1 MKKSAFWKMLFGML
15 TTVVLAAFVGCVDDN
30 DDMGAPYLEVKPQTL
45 AFDMDGAAAD
55 EFGGIFVVET
65 NRPWRA
71 EVEEGADWV
80 RLGAS
85 KGDGATT
92 VEVAVPQANKG
103 RSAKVTFEVYNSY
116 GPLLTQTV
124 TVTQGEVVPPTL
136 IFKET
141 MGSESVASPYPLVSA
156 YTGWVTTGE
165 GAGEV
170 AYEGSNTSI
179 RSSGKSNA
187 GAYPDASG
195 PNGIFFGAAPAT
207 FTVKNIA
214 LKENQTDL
222 QLTFGGSY
230 YNQDANDNIFK
241 TDEFEVSLSADGVS
255 FVKLPYT
262 INDGDK
268 VDPYWVYAT
277 ANFTLKEAVPT
288 LYIRFATKTDS
299 SHFRMDDPTL
309 MTGNGG
315 QVIDLKGGG
324 DNPDPGPGP
333 DPVGDAV
340 YSNDFDKA
348 EVAKGSDNKWPFLD
362 QSDLWLNAT
371 GSGIAT
377 VEYEY
382 TQTSVRSSSMRSGG
396 YDGASGVNKIFFGS
410 NASFSIKN
418 ITLPAGKN
426 SFRIVFGAAH
436 SKNNGGTYDNL
447 FKPESFHVW
456 VGNGTDWKEL
466 TYEQIGGSDEKTPW
480 WVQLAADFTLKETL
494 SELSIRFTA
503 DIASVFSIDDLQ
515 LLEGEGGQEIVFD
528 GGTVEPGEAVAITI
542 PELNAKMTEPMT
554 SAVVLDPD
562 KDYWFE
568 AVVMND
574 VAGGNYTF
582 NNLILATENATEAG
596 NGITCYGS
604 QVEPSKLNLTRGDKV
619 RVTLLKGLAKYQ
631 NYNGMYQL
639 TGDKDATWCTI
650 EKLDGQAAVK
660 ETVIAPADLA
670 KYQGMAV
677 TIENASVAQAG
688 VWASSS
694 ALSKHTFTA
703 GGTSFT
709 VFCKKVGTDPM
720 VFADVPFKA
729 ATGSISGLAAVN
741 SNAGQL
747 VPRNLDDVAAFDAG
761 GETPAV
767 PAILSVDPATLSF
780 AAEGGVKT
788 VTVVVENK
796 GDNLLS
802 VSGLTAPLSATV
814 DNDANTVTVTA
825 AANSGA
831 AVSQTLT
838 IALAGGNSKTVAI
851 TQEGQG
857 GGEEPGGDTKG
868 IYSWMKDMLP
878 TEDDSKTDYYYGSST
893 VAVKVG
899 ETTSPAE
906 KFLRLGKSKFA
917 GAYTTPALGV
927 TGDKKLSFYAVGWNN
942 APTKVYVRVNGGGSV
957 TGSPV
962 DVPANAGYSGSS
974 NAFTMELTDA
984 NYFTFELTGLTAEST
999 VTISTSEEFKG
1010 ASDSA
1015 NKSRAGIIGL
1025 QVY

>member
-1 MKKSAFWKMLFGML
+1 MLFGML
-15 TTVVLAAFVGCVDDN
+15 ATIVLAVFTGCVDDN
-30 DDMGAPYLEVKPQTL
+30 DDMGAPYLTVKPETL
-45 AFDMDGAAAD
+45 ALNTDGTPAD
-55 EFGGIFVVET
+55 EFGGAFVVET

-71 EVEEGADWV
+71 
-80 RLGAS
+80 
-85 KGDGATT
+85 T
-92 VEVAVPQANKG
+92 VEAENDWLRLDSQKGEGDATVKVSAPQTNNG
-103 RSAKVTFEVYNSY
+103 RTAKVTFEVYNSY

-141 MGSESVASPYPLVSA
+141 MGNESVASPWPLVSA
-156 YTGWVTTGE
+156 YTGWATAGE

-170 AYEGSNTSI
+170 SYEGSNTSI
-179 RSSGKSNA
+179 RSSGKSNL
-187 GAYPDASG
+187 GAYEDASG
-195 PNGIFFGAAPAT
+195 PNSIFFGGAPAT

-222 QLTFGGSY
+222 RLTFGGSY

-241 TDEFEVSLSADGVS
+241 TDEFVVSLSADGEN
-255 FVKLPYT
+255 FVTLPYT

-268 VDPYWVYAT
+268 VDPFWVYAT
-277 ANFTLKEAVPT
+277 ANFTLKEPVST

-324 DNPDPGPGP
+324 EDPGPGP
-333 DPVGDAV
+333 DPVGDAI

-348 EVAKGSDNKWPFLD
+348 EVQKNSENKWPFLD
-362 QSDLWLNAT
+362 QSDLWQNAV
-371 GSGIAT
+371 GSGIST
-377 VEYEY
+377 VTYEY
-382 TQTSVRSSSMRSGG
+382 TQASVRSSSMRSGG
-396 YDGASGVNKIFFGS
+396 YEGASGMNKIFFGN
-410 NASFSIKN
+410 NASFAIKT
-418 ITLPAGKN
+418 IALPAGKS

-447 FKPESFHVW
+447 FKPESFHLW
-456 VGNGTDWKEL
+456 VGNGTEWKEL
-466 TYEQIGGSDEKTPW
+466 TYEQVGGSDQTTPW
-480 WVQLAADFTLKETL
+480 WVQLAADFTLKEAL

-515 LLEGEGGQEIVFD
+515 LVEGEGGQEVVFG

-542 PELNAKMTEPMT
+542 PELNAKMTEPMK

-574 VAGGNYTF
+574 VAGGNYSY
-582 NNLILATENATEAG
+582 NNLILATENASEAG

-604 QVEPSKLNLTRGDKV
+604 QVEPSKLNLNRGDKV

-631 NYNGMYQL
+631 NYNGMYEL

-650 EKLDGQAAVK
+650 EKLDGQTSVK

-677 TIENASVAQAG
+677 TIENASIEQAG
-688 VWASSS
+688 IWANSS

-703 GGTSFT
+703 GGASFT
-709 VFCKKVGTDPM
+709 VFCKKVGNDPM

-761 GETPAV
+761 GEV
-767 PAILSVDPATLSF
+767 PATPTIVSLNPETLAF
-780 AAEGGVKT
+780 TADGGEKT

-814 DNDANTVTVTA
+814 DNDANTITVTA
-825 AANSGA
+825 APNSGEA
-831 AVSQTLT
+831 ISQTLT
-838 IALAGGNSKTVAI
+838 VTLAGGNSKTVAV
-851 TQEGQG
+851 TLAGQD

-878 TEDDSKTDYYYGSST
+878 EKDDSKEDFYYSSST
-893 VAVKVG
+893 VAVKEG

-906 KFLRLGKSKFA
+906 KFLRLGKSKYA
-917 GAYTTPALGV
+917 GVYTTPALGV
-927 TGDKKLSFYAVGWNN
+927 TGDKKLSFYAVGWNG

-962 DVPANAGYSGSS
+962 EVPDNAGYSGSG

-999 VTISTSEEFKG
+999 ITVSTSPEFK
-1010 ASDSA
+1010 SA
-1015 NKSRAGIIGL
+1015 NDTTNKSRAGIIGL

>member
-1 MKKSAFWKMLFGML
+1 MKKSIVWKMLFGVL
-15 TTVVLAAFVGCVDDN
+15 TTAVLAVFAGCVDDN
-30 DDMGAPYLEVKPQTL
+30 DDMGAPYLTVKPETL
-45 AFDMDGAAAD
+45 ALDAEGRPAD
-55 EFGGIFVVET
+55 EFGGAFVVET

-71 EVEEGADWV
+71 KVEEEGKW
-80 RLGAS
+80 LQLESMSGT
-85 KGDGATT
+85 GNAT
-92 VEVAVPQANKG
+92 VKVAAPQTNKG

-124 TVTQGEVVPPTL
+124 TVTQGEVVPPAL
-136 IFKET
+136 IFRET
-141 MGSESVASPYPLVSA
+141 AGSESVASPWPMVADYK
-156 YTGWVTTGE
+156 GWTTTGE

-170 AYEGSNTSI
+170 SYEGSNTSI

-187 GAYPDASG
+187 GAYEDASG
-195 PNGIFFGAAPAT
+195 PNTIFFGGAPAS

-222 QLTFGGSY
+222 RLTFGGSY
-230 YNQDANDNIFK
+230 YNQDASDNIFK

-268 VDPYWVYAT
+268 VDPFWVYAT
-277 ANFTLKEAVPT
+277 ANFTLKEAVST

-324 DNPDPGPGP
+324 DNPGPGP
-333 DPVGDAV
+333 DPVGDAI

-348 EVAKGSDNKWPFLD
+348 EVAKDGEGRWPFLD
-362 QSDLWLNAT
+362 QSDLWQNAE
-371 GSGIAT
+371 GSGVST
-377 VEYEY
+377 VSYEY
-382 TQTSVRSSSMRSGG
+382 TQVSVRSSSMRSGG
-396 YDGASGVNKIFFGS
+396 YDGASGMNKIFFGS
-410 NASFSIKN
+410 GASFAVKTIA
-418 ITLPAGKN
+418 LPAGKN

-447 FKPESFHVW
+447 FKPESFHLW

-466 TYEQIGGSDEKTPW
+466 TYEQVGGSDETTPW
-480 WVQLAADFTLKETL
+480 WVQLAADFTLKESL
-494 SELSIRFTA
+494 GELSIRFTA

-515 LLEGEGGQEIVFD
+515 LLEGEGGQEVVFD
-528 GGTVEPGEAVAITI
+528 GGTVEPGEAVAVTI
-542 PELNAKMTEPMT
+542 PELNARMTEPMK

-574 VAGGNYTF
+574 VAGGNYSY
-582 NNLILATENATEAG
+582 NNLILATENASEAG

-604 QVEPSKLNLTRGDKV
+604 QVEPSKLGLDRGDKV

-631 NYNGMYQL
+631 NYNGMYEL

-688 VWASSS
+688 VWANSS

-703 GGTSFT
+703 GGASFT

-747 VPRNLDDVAAFDAG
+747 VPRDLDDVAAFAAG
-761 GETPAV
+761 GETPSV
-767 PAILSVDPATLSF
+767 PAILSVAPETLSF
-780 AAEGGVKT
+780 TAGGGEKT

-825 AANSGA
+825 AANSGEA
-831 AVSQTLT
+831 ISQTLT
-838 IALAGGNSKTVAI
+838 IALAGGNSKTVAV
-851 TQEGQG
+851 TQEAGQG

-868 IYSWMKDMLP
+868 IYSWMAGMLP
-878 TEDDSKTDYYYGSST
+878 EKDDSKTDFYYGSST

-899 ETTSPAE
+899 ETTLPAE
-906 KFLRLGKSKFA
+906 KFLRLGKSKYA
-917 GAYTTPALGV
+917 GVYTTPALGV

-962 DVPANAGYSGSS
+962 EVPDNAGYSGSG
-974 NAFTMELTDA
+974 NVFTMELTDA
-984 NYFTFELTGLTAEST
+984 NYFTFDLTGLTAEST

>member
-1 MKKSAFWKMLFGML
+1 MKKSIVWKMLFGVL
-15 TTVVLAAFVGCVDDN
+15 TTAVLAVFSGCVDDN
-30 DDMGAPYLEVKPQTL
+30 DDMGAPYLTVKPETL
-45 AFDMDGAAAD
+45 ALDAEGRPAD
-55 EFGGIFVVET
+55 EFGGAFVVET

-71 EVEEGADWV
+71 KVEEEGKW
-80 RLGAS
+80 LQLESAS
-85 KGDGATT
+85 GTGNAT
-92 VEVAVPQANKG
+92 VKVAAPQTNKG

-124 TVTQGEVVPPTL
+124 TVTQGEVVPPAL
-136 IFKET
+136 IFRET
-141 MGSESVASPYPLVSA
+141 AGSESVASPWPMVADYK
-156 YTGWVTTGE
+156 GWTTTGE

-170 AYEGSNTSI
+170 SYEGSNTSI

-187 GAYPDASG
+187 GAYEDASG
-195 PNGIFFGAAPAT
+195 PNTIFFGGAPAS

-222 QLTFGGSY
+222 RLTFGGSY
-230 YNQDANDNIFK
+230 YNQDASDNIFK

-268 VDPYWVYAT
+268 VDPFWVYAT

-299 SHFRMDDPTL
+299 SHFRMDDPML

-324 DNPDPGPGP
+324 DNPGP
-333 DPVGDAV
+333 
-340 YSNDFDKA
+340 
-348 EVAKGSDNKWPFLD
+348 
-362 QSDLWLNAT
+362 
-371 GSGIAT
+371 
-377 VEYEY
+377 
-382 TQTSVRSSSMRSGG
+382 
-396 YDGASGVNKIFFGS
+396 
-410 NASFSIKN
+410 
-418 ITLPAGKN
+418 
-426 SFRIVFGAAH
+426 
-436 SKNNGGTYDNL
+436 
-447 FKPESFHVW
+447 
-456 VGNGTDWKEL
+456 
-466 TYEQIGGSDEKTPW
+466 
-480 WVQLAADFTLKETL
+480 
-494 SELSIRFTA
+494 
-503 DIASVFSIDDLQ
+503 
-515 LLEGEGGQEIVFD
+515 
-528 GGTVEPGEAVAITI
+528 EPGEAVAVTI
-542 PELNAKMTEPMT
+542 PELNARMTEPMK

-574 VAGGNYTF
+574 VAGGNYSY
-582 NNLILATENATEAG
+582 NNLILATENASEAG

-604 QVEPSKLNLTRGDKV
+604 QVEPSKLNLNRGDKV

-631 NYNGMYQL
+631 NYNGMYEL

-688 VWASSS
+688 VWANSS

-703 GGTSFT
+703 GGASFT

-747 VPRNLDDVAAFDAG
+747 VPRDLDDVAAFAAG
-761 GETPAV
+761 GETPSV
-767 PAILSVDPATLSF
+767 PAILSVAPETLSF
-780 AAEGGVKT
+780 TAGGGEKT

-825 AANSGA
+825 AANSGEA
-831 AVSQTLT
+831 ISQTLT
-838 IALAGGNSKTVAI
+838 IALAGGNSKTVAV
-851 TQEGQG
+851 TQEAGQG
-857 GGEEPGGDTKG
+857 GGEEP
-868 IYSWMKDMLP
+868 
-878 TEDDSKTDYYYGSST
+878 
-893 VAVKVG
+893 
-899 ETTSPAE
+899 
-906 KFLRLGKSKFA
+906 A
-917 GAYTTPALGV
+917 G
-927 TGDKKLSFYAVGWNN
+927 
-942 APTKVYVRVNGGGSV
+942 YVRVTSV
-957 TGSPV
+957 TAGKKYLLVATKGNTSWV
-962 DVPANAGYSGSS
+962 FNAAKLASGKVNGTEIVVTNGVIESNEANDACAVTIESSEEYYTIQTADGKYVQYNSGTNLTLSDTATKKWAFDAGEYPETGTFLIKDSATLTASTVRALLFQTYGQSSGVTKDFNRFGGYSAK
-974 NAFTMELTDA
+974 NASPEYDRKSDEYLCVALYEL
-984 NYFTFELTGLTAEST
+984 
-999 VTISTSEEFKG
+999 SE
-1010 ASDSA
+1010 
-1015 NKSRAGIIGL
+1015 
-1025 QVY
+1025 